1 MRKSL
6 LALVACLAVALPAAA
21 RAPEPTKRLDLD
33 RFMGRWYE
41 IYRTPNNRQKNCFAA
56 QQTWARKDQGG
67 FTIRQSCRRGA
78 PDGPERV
85 VGTSAK
91 VIDPATNAKF
101 EASFF
106 GGLIRQRYWVIDRA
120 EDYSWM
126 IASTEAGN
134 FVSILARAPGLP
146 QTQQAMLVG
155 RAAALGFDTTRLQA
169 VGAAVD

>member
-1 MRKSL
+1 MRKRL
-6 LALVACLAVALPAAA
+6 LPIVAALAVALPAAA
-21 RAPEPTKRLDLD
+21 KAPEPTKTLDLD

-41 IYRTPNNRQKNCFAA
+41 IYRTPNDRQKNCFAA
-56 QQTWARKDQGG
+56 QQTWARKGNG
-67 FTIRQSCRRGA
+67 FSIRQSCRRGT

-85 VGTSAK
+85 VGTSAR

-134 FVSILARAPGLP
+134 FVSILARTPGLP
-146 QTQQAMLVG
+146 RSQQAALVG
-155 RAAALGFDTTRLQA
+155 RAAALGFDAARLQA
-169 VGAAVD
+169 VGAAID